1 MSTVTGK
8 KRFDFG
14 WIGLGIAFVGLLIV
28 GIIFLVRRL
37 KENKKMETTEEKT
50 PIGQIVEKTSSE
62 LSEAEQKETFLEIYN
77 AAKQLGFGESAALAV
92 AGASA
97 HETGRWKSELAQKY
111 WNIFGMKSGGAGLGI
126 ESGNVKGYATY
137 QNWEQSLQ
145 DYYEWAKA
153 KGYPFSEDL
162 TPEQHLQW
170 FKSKKYFTDTL
181 ENYRK
186 SVLSLINE
194 LNNP

>member
-8 KRFDFG
+8 KRLNFG
-14 WIGLGIAFVGLLIV
+14 WIGLAIAFLGLVIV
-28 GIIFLVRRL
+28 GIVFLIRRA
-37 KENKKMETTEEKT
+37 KENKTSEPEEKT
-50 PIGQIVEKTSSE
+50 PAGQIEEKSTSQ
-62 LSEAEQKETFLEIYN
+62 LSIDEQKETFSEIAN
-77 AAKQLGFGESAALAV
+77 AAHKLGFAENASLAV
-92 AGASA
+92 AGTSA

-126 ESGNVKGYATY
+126 ESGNVKGFATY

-153 KGYPFSEDL
+153 KGYPFDQDL

-170 FKSKKYFTDTL
+170 FKSKRYFTDTL

-194 LNNP
+194 LNS